1 MINLKDYIVYD
12 LKGNLYDWSKTNNK
26 LVLIV
31 NTASK
36 CGYAHQL
43 LRLEELHNKY
53 KDKGLVIIGFPSRQF
68 LYQEFATNQEIS
80 TYCTNKQLSFDMME
94 LTYILGKQIH
104 PLFEKLINEHPW
116 SHRAKA
122 IKWNYEKFF
131 IKDNQVIGRFK
142 SDICPCALEEFII
155 NNLK

>member
-1 MINLKDYIVYD
+1 MNLKDYTVYD
-12 LKGNLYDWSKTNNK
+12 VHGNLYDWSKTDNK

-36 CGYAHQL
+36 CGFSYQL
-43 LRLEELHNKY
+43 DRFEWLHNKY
-53 KDKGLVIIGFPSRQF
+53 KDQGLVILAFPSRQF
-68 LYQEFATNQEIS
+68 LYQEFATNQEVAHFCRS
-80 TYCTNKQLSFDMME
+80 KQFSFDVMQI
-94 LTYILGKQIH
+94 TNILGRDIN

-131 IKDNQVIGRFK
+131 VKNNEVIARFK
-142 SDICPCALEEFII
+142 SDVCACALEEFII
-155 NNLK
+155 KNL